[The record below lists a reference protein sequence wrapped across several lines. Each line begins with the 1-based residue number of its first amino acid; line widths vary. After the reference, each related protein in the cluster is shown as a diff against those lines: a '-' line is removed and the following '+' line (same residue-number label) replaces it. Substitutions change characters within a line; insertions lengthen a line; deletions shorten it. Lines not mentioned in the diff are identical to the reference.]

1 MWWLIAALHGDAEA
15 GKDERQARRELRVVR
30 RHTTTLTTYTDEY
43 WRALR
48 WSDFSR
54 AAGHMADPEH
64 RARWVVAESE
74 APEVRIQSAEIL
86 TITVGP
92 ELTEGDHIR
101 EAHVLVQIE
110 GYAPK
115 SQMLEKD
122 TRDQVWV
129 LTAAGW
135 FVEPGQEYGVST
147 RER

>member
-1 MWWLIAALHGDAEA
+1 MHA
-15 GKDERQARRELRVVR
+15 ELRAR
-30 RHTTTLTTYTDEY
+30 LHASEQREAT
-43 WRALR
+43 
-48 WSDFSR
+48 SR
-54 AAGHMADPEH
+54 
-64 RARWVVAESE
+64 
-74 APEVRIQSAEIL
+74 
-86 TITVGP
+86 P
-92 ELTEGDHIR
+92 ELTEGEHLR

-129 LTAAGW
+129 LTATGW